1 MSDSQVLEYVKEGI
15 RQGKEQKQLASELAR
30 KGVTKEQAMRVKQ
43 LYEQQN
49 NVNASN
55 ATGTDVNE
63 SRLREEMKESTS
75 DMLEAHP
82 STQDI
87 ARSNQVFGRNIF
99 NTRNLTFEPSV
110 NIATP
115 LNYRLGPG
123 DEVIIDI
130 WGASQNT
137 IRQQISPDGTINI
150 QKIGPVNLNGLT
162 ISEANDYLKKTLNKI
177 YNGLNNTNDPT
188 SDIRLTLGSIRT
200 IQINVMGE
208 VVQPGTYSLSSFST
222 VFHALYRAG
231 GVSDIG
237 SLRNVQ
243 LVRNGKN
250 IATIDVYQFIM
261 KGNIQDDIRL
271 QEGDVVIVPAY
282 DILVKVDGKVK
293 RPMRFEMKKDE
304 SLSTLISYAGG
315 FDADAYT
322 RSLRV
327 VR

>member
-1 MSDSQVLEYVKEGI
+1 M
-15 RQGKEQKQLASELAR
+15 
-30 KGVTKEQAMRVKQ
+30 TKEQAMRVKQ

-63 SRLREEMKESTS
+63 SRLREEMKENTS
-75 DMLEAHP
+75 DMLEDHP
-82 STQDI
+82 STQDL

-162 ISEANDYLKKTLNKI
+162 IAEANDYLKK
-177 YNGLNNTNDPT
+177 
-188 SDIRLTLGSIRT
+188 
-200 IQINVMGE
+200 
-208 VVQPGTYSLSSFST
+208 
-222 VFHALYRAG
+222 H
-231 GVSDIG
+231 
-237 SLRNVQ
+237 
-243 LVRNGKN
+243 
-250 IATIDVYQFIM
+250 
-261 KGNIQDDIRL
+261 
-271 QEGDVVIVPAY
+271 
-282 DILVKVDGKVK
+282 
-293 RPMRFEMKKDE
+293 
-304 SLSTLISYAGG
+304 
-315 FDADAYT
+315 
-322 RSLRV
+322 
-327 VR
+327 

>member
-30 KGVTKEQAMRVKQ
+30 KGVTKEQALRVKQ

-55 ATGTDVNE
+55 ATGTDINE
-63 SRLREEMKESTS
+63 SRLREEMKENTS
-75 DMLEAHP
+75 DMLEDHP
-82 STQDI
+82 STQDL
-87 ARSNQVFGRNIF
+87 ARGNQVFGRNIF

-162 ISEANDYLKKTLNKI
+162 IAEANDYLKKTLNKI

-200 IQINVMGE
+200 IQIMSWVKWSSRAPTPFPPLPLSFTRFTVRE
-208 VVQPGTYSLSSFST
+208 V
-222 VFHALYRAG
+222 
-231 GVSDIG
+231 
-237 SLRNVQ
+237 
-243 LVRNGKN
+243 
-250 IATIDVYQFIM
+250 
-261 KGNIQDDIRL
+261 
-271 QEGDVVIVPAY
+271 
-282 DILVKVDGKVK
+282 
-293 RPMRFEMKKDE
+293 
-304 SLSTLISYAGG
+304 
-315 FDADAYT
+315 
-322 RSLRV
+322 
-327 VR
+327 

>member
-1 MSDSQVLEYVKEGI
+1 MTTRRKFNVFLFILLLGVFSPLMAQSMSDSQVLEYVKDGI

-30 KGVTKEQAMRVKQ
+30 RGVTKEQATRVKQ

-63 SRLREEMKESTS
+63 SRLREEMKENTS
-75 DMLEAHP
+75 DMLEDHP
-82 STQDI
+82 STQDL
-87 ARSNQVFGRNIF
+87 ARGNQVFGRNIF

-162 ISEANDYLKKTLNKI
+162 IAEANDYLKKPFELRELLVRIK
-177 YNGLNNTNDPT
+177 
-188 SDIRLTLGSIRT
+188 
-200 IQINVMGE
+200 
-208 VVQPGTYSLSSFST
+208 
-222 VFHALYRAG
+222 AL
-231 GVSDIG
+231 
-237 SLRNVQ
+237 LRNKTNNHAENIAYLIGGYKFDATNQ
-243 LVRNGKN
+243 LLVFNGKETVISN
-250 IATIDVYQFIM
+250 IEARILE
-261 KGNIQDDIRL
+261 KLASNIGKTVDASELMIAVWGRDEVSNRNSLHGYIHKLRRAFRHDPNICIINQRGFGYML
-271 QEGDVVIVPAY
+271 T
-282 DILVKVDGKVK
+282 VK
-293 RPMRFEMKKDE
+293 
-304 SLSTLISYAGG
+304 TQ
-315 FDADAYT
+315 
-322 RSLRV
+322 
-327 VR
+327 